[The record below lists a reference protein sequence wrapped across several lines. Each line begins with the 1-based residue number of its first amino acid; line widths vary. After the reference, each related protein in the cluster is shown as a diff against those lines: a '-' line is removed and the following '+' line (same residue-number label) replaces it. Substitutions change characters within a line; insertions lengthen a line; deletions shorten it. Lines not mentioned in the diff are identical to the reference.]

1 MREAVA
7 VLLKAVSKTSGLSS
21 RTLAQSLLTI
31 CCGIHLHGCVAV
43 PVPVAL
49 PDPEPFTADRMAPIR
64 IGQTTRD
71 EVRAL
76 FANWN
81 YQTDDGDQTAHLEP
95 QVAEGGRY
103 WVFNQRRQTGDIA
116 WAGLAVVPEAPVPI
130 PFFAGK
136 TDNYEDFWALFE
148 FNDAGTVTRF
158 WIASDKTPCAVGG
171 VCYHGGYLQIIAD
184 ATTSANAHGSTLTSD
199 RCALYV
205 YAEDGFEFPVAVTD
219 GIDTKWLFGQT
230 SFVRFDLARRA
241 ASASAWY
248 ENMPGSAVP
257 MPILCTGG
265 ESHYMAL
272 RPNKGLIEVKQETS
286 SAGAGAVKERYLV
299 EHLVL
304 AHASVAA
311 RHPDKIWTNCTAVAP
326 CRELA
331 ILDTR
336 DNFGDDGIRLSMTVN
351 AEEQFRETR
360 GHESH
365 LLLRPGLYTLSST
378 AHSREYYAAVKRV
391 DTFELQAGHRY
402 QTERMSVDC
411 GNPWFAPI
419 SKEVQ
424 AQVCNERLRQ
434 GNNSVSTNWFE
445 DVATKRV
452 VAGQK
457 WCASDSECPDS
468 LCSKQ
473 DGQPRGIC
481 SIPELECTYDKSCKP
496 QSR

>member
-1 MREAVA
+1 MIG
-7 VLLKAVSKTSGLSS
+7 SGTSGLVS
-21 RTLAQSLLTI
+21 RTLVQSLLTV
-31 CCGIHLHGCVAV
+31 CFAIHLHGCVAI

-49 PDPEPFTADRMAPIR
+49 SDPAPFSAERMTSIR

-81 YQTDDGDQTAHLEP
+81 YQTDHGDQTAHLEP
-95 QVAEGGRY
+95 QIAEGGRY
-103 WVFNQRRQTGDIA
+103 WVFNQRRQSGDIA
-116 WAGLAVVPEAPVPI
+116 WAGVAIVPEAPVPV
-130 PFFAGK
+130 PFFEGK
-136 TDNYEDFWALFE
+136 ADNYEDFWALFE
-148 FNDAGTVTRF
+148 FNDAATVARF
-158 WIASDKTPCAVGG
+158 WIASDQTPCAVGG
-171 VCYHGGYLQIIAD
+171 ACYHSGYLQVIAD
-184 ATTSANAHGSTLTSD
+184 ATSSANAHASTLTSD

-205 YAEDGFEFPVAVTD
+205 YAEDGFELPIAVTD
-219 GIDTKWLFGQT
+219 GIDVGWLLGET

-272 RPNKGLIEVKQETS
+272 RPNKGLIEVKQETP
-286 SAGAGAVKERYLV
+286 SAGAGAVNKRYLV
-299 EHLVL
+299 ERLVSV
-304 AHASVAA
+304 HGSVAA
-311 RHPDKIWTNCTAVAP
+311 RHPKEIWTNCTAVDL

-331 ILDTR
+331 ILDTNA
-336 DNFGDDGIRLSMTVN
+336 NFFTGGFIGLSMIVSS
-351 AEEQFRETR
+351 EEQFQERPNL
-360 GHESH
+360 ESH
-365 LLLRPGLYTLSST
+365 LLLRPGLYTLSSEVDSQEN
-378 AHSREYYAAVKRV
+378 HLSPSKRV
-391 DTFELQAGHRY
+391 DTFDLQAGHRY
-402 QTERMSVDC
+402 RTETMHVQC
-411 GNPWFAPI
+411 GNYWFNFT
-419 SKEVQ
+419 SKEVL
-424 AQVCNERLRQ
+424 AQVCIERLRD
-434 GNNSVSTNWFE
+434 NNHSVSTNWFE

-481 SIPELECTYDKSCKP
+481 SIPELQCIYGESCKP
-496 QSR
+496 R